1 MRDHWSW
8 WANGILENATIAVP
22 LKYLSNLW
30 RSLEMPL
37 VNFKIDLELKWTK
50 YCVLSTSDADNA
62 TAILIISFSLSKTQ
76 NYIFLLL

>member
-1 MRDHWSW
+1 
-8 WANGILENATIAVP
+8 
-22 LKYLSNLW
+22 
-30 RSLEMPL
+30 MPL